1 MSHKKSVDDR
11 YEICRVCGVK
21 LKEVRGPHL
30 RKHNLTETQYEKKYF
45 TKEEKKER
53 DERWKNFKFVQTV
66 DEELAKIIA
75 KEKKPEPI
83 IRPQSHQLLKYIN
96 RECEKK

>member
-11 YEICRVCGVK
+11 YEICRVCGAK

-30 RKHNLTETQYEKKYF
+30 RKHGLTEKQYERKYF
-45 TKEEKKER
+45 TKDEQKER
-53 DERWKNFKFVQTV
+53 DERWKTFKFIKTV
-66 DEELAKIIA
+66 DEEISEIIS
-75 KEKKPEPI
+75 KSEKVEPI